1 MNKKLC
7 KEKLFEAHLRAR
19 QLGGDEARV
28 ALVCF
33 SDKPEW
39 IKDDMRFAIDDRKIE
54 VFGIGDIENLADG
67 IADWIESNNR
77 ETNA

>member
-1 MNKKLC
+1 
-7 KEKLFEAHLRAR
+7 KLFEAHLRAR

-33 SDKPEW
+33 SDRPEW

-54 VFGIGDIENLADG
+54 VFGIDDIENLADG

-77 ETNA
+77 EANA